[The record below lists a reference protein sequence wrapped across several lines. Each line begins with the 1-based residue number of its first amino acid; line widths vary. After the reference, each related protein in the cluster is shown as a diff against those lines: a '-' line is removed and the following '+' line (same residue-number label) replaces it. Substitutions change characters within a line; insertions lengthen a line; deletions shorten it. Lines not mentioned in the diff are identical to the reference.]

1 MQTLKV
7 LSALMCYPQAAMVDA
22 GAEMLGAL
30 DHEDVVTEAERA
42 AIQELIDYMRATDLY
57 ELQADYVGLFDRGRS
72 LSLHLFEHVHGESR
86 DRGQAMVDLM
96 ELYKRHGFDMA
107 AKELP
112 DYIPLFLEYL
122 AHRPAAEMDELL
134 GDAGHILALL
144 QARLMKRQSPYQA
157 IFAVLTRLAGAEEE
171 LETLRKAA
179 EAEARDDTPEALD
192 KEWEESEVLFGGGN
206 DSALADNPGTCPHNA
221 VVRGEVNV
229 QWMQAKPTG
238 SAKDPGPGKTGID
251 TAPARPGISTDSI

>member
-7 LSALMCYPQAAMVDA
+7 LSALLCYPQAALIEA
-22 GAEMLGAL
+22 GDELLGVL
-30 DHEDVVTEAERA
+30 DQEGIVNPAERA
-42 AIQELIDYMRATDLY
+42 AIEKLVEHLRATDLY
-57 ELQADYVGLFDRGRS
+57 DLQADYVGLFDRGRS

-107 AKELP
+107 ARELP

-122 AHRPAAEMDELL
+122 AHRPQAEVDELL
-134 GDAGHILALL
+134 RDAGHIVALL
-144 QARLMKRQSPYQA
+144 QARLIKRNSPYQA
-157 IFAVLTRLAGAEEE
+157 ILAVLTRIAGAEEE
-171 LETLRKAA
+171 LQTLRKAA

-206 DSALADNPGTCPHNA
+206 DSALGDTATCPHNA
-221 VVRGEVNV
+221 VARGEASV
-229 QWMQAKPTG
+229 QWMQTKPG
-238 SAKDPGPGKTGID
+238 ASARDQG
-251 TAPARPGISTDSI
+251 PARPDISTDSI

>member
-7 LSALMCYPQAAMVDA
+7 LSALMCYPQA
-22 GAEMLGAL
+22 EMIQACGEMIDAL
-30 DHEDVVTEAERA
+30 DQEDIATEAERTA
-42 AIQELIDYMRATDLY
+42 LKRLVAHMQASDLY
-57 ELQADYVGLFDRGRS
+57 DLQAEYVGLFDRGRS

-86 DRGQAMVDLM
+86 DRGQAMVDLI

-107 AKELP
+107 AQELP

-122 AHRPAAEMDELL
+122 AHRPAAEIDELL
-134 GDAGHILALL
+134 GDAGHIMALL
-144 QARLMKRQSPYQA
+144 QARLIKRQSPYQA
-157 IFAVLTRLAGAEEE
+157 IFAVLTRIAGAEKE
-171 LETLRKAA
+171 LEKLCKAA

-221 VVRGEVNV
+221 VVRGEVSV
-229 QWMQAKPTG
+229 QWMQAKPGTPAQEKG
-238 SAKDPGPGKTGID
+238 HD
-251 TAPARPGISTDSI
+251 TLHARPGVSTDSI